1 MFAFKLKD
9 TMHNASNAKEHK
21 LHISKINFLY
31 INYYNYRKHR
41 IEWFR
46 GLWAYCANVDSPVSL
61 GLFEGENKSIYFQKS
76 LPQLC
81 M

>member
-9 TMHNASNAKEHK
+9 TMHNAPNAKEHK

-41 IEWFR
+41 ICEER
-46 GLWAYCANVDSPVSL
+46 YSPSPVSTL
-61 GLFEGENKSIYFQKS
+61 IIYKSPFLYYYCPPSIIDLNIIKVHD
-76 LPQLC
+76 
-81 M
+81 